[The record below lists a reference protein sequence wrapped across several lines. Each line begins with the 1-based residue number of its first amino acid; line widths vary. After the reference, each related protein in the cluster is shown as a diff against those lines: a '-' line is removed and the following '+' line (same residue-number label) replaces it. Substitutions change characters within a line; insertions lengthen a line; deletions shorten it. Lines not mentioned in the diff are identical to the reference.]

1 MITTLE
7 NNIIEDEFLNISPNI
22 RQKVEKIA
30 KEIKSCHAQKYERVF
45 KIIELVCRNRR
56 FGKTKRKRH
65 SSERKKDW
73 LERKRQVIL
82 SAKANCPD

>member
-7 NNIIEDEFLNISPNI
+7 NNITDDEFLNISRNI

-30 KEIKSCHAQKYERVF
+30 KEIKNSHARKYERVF

-65 SSERKKDW
+65 TRERKKDW
-73 LERKRQVIL
+73 LERKMQVIL
-82 SAKANCPD
+82 